1 MVEAEI
7 RARAN
12 PPIAGWRAPNGV
24 GYIACGSDS
33 WLGRALA
40 LVTRVA
46 REAPVLAVSSGMD
59 NILFTWLV
67 VGLIAGAL
75 ASFVSR
81 GTGYGIVGDIV
92 LGIAGAFV
100 GGWGFRQLHW
110 HAPFA
115 GLAGVIFVAFIG
127 AVALLF
133 AMHLISG
140 RRNR

>member
-1 MVEAEI
+1 M
-7 RARAN
+7 
-12 PPIAGWRAPNGV
+12 
-24 GYIACGSDS
+24 
-33 WLGRALA
+33 
-40 LVTRVA
+40 
-46 REAPVLAVSSGMD
+46 SSGMD

-133 AMHLISG
+133 TIHLISG